1 MAGTLF
7 QIYFFLD
14 RPREYFPL
22 CTSDSSWITMQ
33 MFRMFRWPYPRSN
46 RPLCVFLESFVT
58 PGARLIVRWTHNKH
72 VSPRLRVLSME
83 SLMDSIHQPKTQ
95 SRSPV
100 PESVPDTSNSNRNIG
115 QRDIRFLFRIAA
127 ILDGRSLARSSSPS
141 SVHGN
146 SLYLYIVFFSVFI
159 FFLLLF
165 AWPRLGCAFWSLFTA
180 SDKRQAWQCPLK
192 PLGCLLLLLQCCS
205 LTNFN

>member
-1 MAGTLF
+1 
-7 QIYFFLD
+7 
-14 RPREYFPL
+14 
-22 CTSDSSWITMQ
+22 

-159 FFLLLF
+159 FSF
-165 AWPRLGCAFWSLFTA
+165 C
-180 SDKRQAWQCPLK
+180 
-192 PLGCLLLLLQCCS
+192 CLLGRAWVVPFEAFSQHRTKGKPDNVHSNPSDASSCCCS
-205 LTNFN
+205 AAA